1 MCHFL
6 PVYYLGIVFLGRVE
20 RQNITFI
27 RKLFFKIPHVEF
39 SSRSSPPSSHIFYRI
54 IYKDNDG
61 WKHKKNHL
69 NYSNKILLRRRPS
82 LYVTLWPANYYLN
95 FSYYLCVVGHLD
107 MCASRYHT
115 DAFFIF
121 STQRAL
127 HNSLK
132 KFQNPKRTILW
143 SISWSQT

>member
-1 MCHFL
+1 M
-6 PVYYLGIVFLGRVE
+6 
-20 RQNITFI
+20 TF
-27 RKLFFKIPHVEF
+27 
-39 SSRSSPPSSHIFYRI
+39 
-54 IYKDNDG
+54 
-61 WKHKKNHL
+61 
-69 NYSNKILLRRRPS
+69 S
-82 LYVTLWPANYYLN
+82 LCNTCPANYYLN

-107 MCASRYHT
+107 MRASRYHT

-143 SISWSQT
+143 SHILVTNLGTLVIPAIHFAWILHDHTPVLCSTGVTGEFYKLKHNIFKAQSIPQKSTKIMAQNKVSQYIRMYHNLARML